1 MIETYD
7 ERKARL
13 ALFALDAIEARSDY
27 QSDVAAV
34 KDRTVKLRRE
44 RLEREAVIQ
53 MPTPKKA
60 RARRVPVVAARPA
73 SSSAKRST
81 KLKAGAS

>member
-13 ALFALDAIEARSDY
+13 ALFALDAIKARSDY
-27 QSDVAAV
+27 QNDVAAV
-34 KDRTVKLRRE
+34 KDRTVKLRLE

-53 MPTPKKA
+53 APAPKKV
-60 RARRVPVVAARPA
+60 RARRAAVVRERPA
-73 SSSAKRST
+73 SSTAKRSK
-81 KLKAGAS
+81 KLKSSAG